1 MNKKIHINKVIVLLI
16 VFYLVGLIG
25 LLIPESR
32 NLFQTLIPL
41 NIFISFVLVL
51 LFHTNYSYNFIFSAI
66 LLAVLG
72 YSIELIGV
80 NTTYIFG
87 KYHYDSHLGPQ
98 VANVP
103 LLIGCNWFLLVYCS
117 SSLLSPFKVSNFI
130 KAIAIAAIMVVV
142 DLVLE
147 YFAIQNKMWVWDENH
162 FPPLQNFIAWFCIS
176 FLFALI
182 YQYFNKHIEKN
193 KLSHSILFIMFFFFL
208 LYDSI
213 IVLNS

>member
-1 MNKKIHINKVIVLLI
+1 MNKKVHINKIIVLLLI
-16 VFYLVGLIG
+16 FYLVGLVG
-25 LLIPESR
+25 LLIPDTR

-51 LFHTNYSYNFIFSAI
+51 IFHTNYSYNFIFSA
-66 LLAVLG
+66 LLIAVLG
-72 YSIELIGV
+72 YFIEVLGV
-80 NTTYIFG
+80 HTTYIFG

-117 SSLLSPFKVSNFI
+117 SSIVSSYKVSNLI
-130 KAIAIAAIMVVV
+130 KALAVASMMVLV

-147 YFAIQNKMWVWDENH
+147 YFAIQNKMWVWDENQ
-162 FPPLQNFIAWFCIS
+162 FPPLQNFIAWFCVS
-176 FLFALI
+176 FILALI

-213 IVLNS
+213 IMLLS